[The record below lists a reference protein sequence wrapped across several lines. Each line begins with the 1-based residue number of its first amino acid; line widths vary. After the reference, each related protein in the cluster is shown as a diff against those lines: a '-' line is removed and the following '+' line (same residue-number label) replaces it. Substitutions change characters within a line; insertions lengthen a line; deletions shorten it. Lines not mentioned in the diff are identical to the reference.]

1 MGWNSTKD
9 KLPPDMVDVLGYTDA
24 DKFKVV
30 SIKNG
35 VWNTYMNVFIGRG
48 FLINQILSQKSQQK
62 DVVER
67 RRQIKHDKSRAI

>member
-35 VWNTYMNVFIGRG
+35 VWNTYMNV
-48 FLINQILSQKSQQK
+48 LYWMWQILSQKSQQK

-67 RRQIKHDKSRAI
+67 RRQIKHDKS

>member
-1 MGWNSTKD
+1 
-9 KLPPDMVDVLGYTDA
+9 MVDVLGYTDA

-35 VWNTYMNVFIGRG
+35 VWNTYMNVLYQMWLPDKPDI
-48 FLINQILSQKSQQK
+48 KSEEPTK

-67 RRQIKHDKSRAI
+67 RRQIKHDKS

>member
-35 VWNTYMNVFIGRG
+35 VWNTYMNVLHWMWLPDKPDIKSEEPPKRRGRR
-48 FLINQILSQKSQQK
+48 KAT
-62 DVVER
+62 
-67 RRQIKHDKSRAI
+67 DKT

>member
-35 VWNTYMNVFIGRG
+35 VECT
-48 FLINQILSQKSQQK
+48 LL
-62 DVVER
+62 DVA
-67 RRQIKHDKSRAI
+67 S

>member
-35 VWNTYMNVFIGRG
+35 VWNTYMLS
-48 FLINQILSQKSQQK
+48 LI
-62 DVVER
+62 
-67 RRQIKHDKSRAI
+67 HM

>member
-9 KLPPDMVDVLGYTDA
+9 KLPPDMVDVLGYKDA

-35 VWNTYMNVFIGRG
+35 VWKFSMIMTSALHMNMGIRMTMY
-48 FLINQILSQKSQQK
+48 LEQNI
-62 DVVER
+62 
-67 RRQIKHDKSRAI
+67 

>member
-35 VWNTYMNVFIGRG
+35 VWNTYMNV
-48 FLINQILSQKSQQK
+48 LYWMCLSDKPDIKSEEPTK
-62 DVVER
+62 R
-67 RRQIKHDKSRAI
+67 RSRKKATDKT

>member
-9 KLPPDMVDVLGYTDA
+9 KLPPDMIDVLGYTDA

-35 VWNTYMNVFIGRG
+35 VWNTYMNVLYWMWLPDKPDIKSEEPTKRRGR
-48 FLINQILSQKSQQK
+48 KK
-62 DVVER
+62 AT
-67 RRQIKHDKSRAI
+67 DKT

>member
-35 VWNTYMNVFIGRG
+35 VWNTYMNE
-48 FLINQILSQKSQQK
+48 LYWMWQILSQKSQQK

-67 RRQIKHDKSRAI
+67 RRQIKHDKS

>member
-35 VWNTYMNVFIGRG
+35 VWNTYMNV
-48 FLINQILSQKSQQK
+48 LYWMWLPDKP
-62 DVVER
+62 D
-67 RRQIKHDKSRAI
+67 IK